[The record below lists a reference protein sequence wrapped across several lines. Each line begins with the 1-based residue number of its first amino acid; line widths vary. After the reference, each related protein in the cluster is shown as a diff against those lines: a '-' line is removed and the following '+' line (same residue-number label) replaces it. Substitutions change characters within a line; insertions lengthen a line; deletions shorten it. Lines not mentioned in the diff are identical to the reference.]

1 VEASDANHLPEPTF
15 MVRMLKYGTYEVV
28 MKRDRETPTKHIS
41 DFRSRDEA
49 QTWIKEN
56 AASWQRNIPHRR

>member
-1 VEASDANHLPEPTF
+1 MLQQGTCEVLLEQDA
-15 MVRMLKYGTYEVV
+15 
-28 MKRDRETPTKHIS
+28 ETPRRHIS

-56 AASWQRNIPHRR
+56 AAAWTRKVPHRR

>member
-1 VEASDANHLPEPTF
+1 
-15 MVRMLKYGTYEVV
+15 MLKYGTYEVV
-28 MKRDRETPTKHIS
+28 MKRDLESPTRHIS

-56 AASWQRNIPHRR
+56 AAYWRRNLPHRR